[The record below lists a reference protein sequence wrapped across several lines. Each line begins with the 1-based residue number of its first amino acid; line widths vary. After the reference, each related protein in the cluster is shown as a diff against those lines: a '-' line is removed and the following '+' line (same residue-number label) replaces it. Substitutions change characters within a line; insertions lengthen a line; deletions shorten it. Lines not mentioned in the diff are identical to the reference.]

1 MRCMSWSLRMSDER
15 TESAVLVCTG
25 CDREIEHCA
34 FCDERCGHELCYRC
48 VLYELKESLAQ
59 PHAHGG

>member
-1 MRCMSWSLRMSDER
+1 MSDER
-15 TESAVLVCTG
+15 TQGALLVCSG
-25 CDREIEHCA
+25 CDRQIEQCA

-48 VLYELKESLAQ
+48 VLYELKESVAQ

>member
-1 MRCMSWSLRMSDER
+1 MVAEG
-15 TESAVLVCTG
+15 EVIVCTH
-25 CDREIEHCA
+25 CDKELEACS

-48 VLYELKESLAQ
+48 VLIELKETVPH